1 MDFTFDHQ
9 IASVGLIKVLSIS
22 ELHYLNDYKNKKVE
36 IHFRLLTDV
45 MRGGQLYLSWSF
57 YTP

>member
-22 ELHYLNDYKNKKVE
+22 DLHYLNDYKNKKVE

-45 MRGGQLYLSWSF
+45 MRGGQLNLSWSF